1 MTQREITLWV
11 DERWCKALE
20 KHLLDGTVAEQLE
33 EHIDEL
39 VNKLPEK
46 VYERISSEIWQDRQ
60 QARIEAEAARRF
72 AVLHVTEGGSSTYF
86 AAEEKLEML
95 QVAYRL
101 RNYTRKPPESQPKHF
116 IGMFSRGEKISLEQF
131 QTFVN
136 ERLENTG
143 RVTGAF
149 DIDLDRGRFDA
160 LHIMDGWQC
169 FRTQDVST
177 AVYYA
182 MKKSAASQDERW
194 RVFLD
199 QLEGKQLTHELEP
212 GYISGSQTLRAEDI
226 SFAEDIVQ
234 NEHQLEF
241 YMEVCF
247 DVDKVFGTHTQSYD
261 KHDWFNV
268 YANYDMESH
277 SVCDTLAVYLQ
288 HEAGGEVE
296 FKYRLS
302 DEEKELLL
310 PKMEEYCQ
318 QHWGQSLDEC
328 SQQYLSEQQQEQQS
342 SGMVFS

>member
-1 MTQREITLWV
+1 MIRREITLWV

-33 EHIDEL
+33 EYIDEL

-46 VYERISSEIWQDRQ
+46 VYERISSEIWQERQ
-60 QARIEAEAARRF
+60 QAKMETEAARRF

-86 AAEEKLEML
+86 VAEERLEML

-116 IGMFSRGEKISLEQF
+116 IGMFSRGERISLEQF

-169 FRTQDVST
+169 FRTRDVST
-177 AVYYA
+177 AVYFA

-199 QLEGKQLTHELEP
+199 RLEGKQLTHELEP

-241 YMEVCF
+241 YMEVRF
-247 DVDKVFGTHTQSYD
+247 DVDKVFGTHTQSCD

-268 YANYDMESH
+268 YANYDMESD

-288 HEAGGEVE
+288 HEAGGEEE

-328 SQQYLSEQQQEQQS
+328 CQQYLSEQQQEQQS